1 MMSFR
6 GKRLKEITLPTGS
19 VWLISD
25 IAEAKGRQ
33 QLYARQTPQLLK
45 ALREMAL
52 IQSVE
57 SSNRIEGVTVAPERL
72 VPLVIGNVKPRDRSE
87 EEIRGYRRALSSIH
101 TDAQRLEVTPDFLR
115 QLHETTHEGA
125 ADSGQW
131 KQKENEIIEFRENAP
146 PAIRFRPVSVAD
158 TPAAVEELCL
168 SYRATLNQQQV
179 QPLVGVAAL
188 VFDFLCIHPFRDG
201 NGRISRLLT
210 LIGLYQHGYEVGR
223 FISLERLVEESR
235 DDYYEALRISS
246 EGWHEGKH
254 DLMPW
259 LNYFL
264 GVLRRAY
271 REFEQRAGEV
281 KSPRGAK
288 TVLVETA
295 IDAFPGEFTL
305 GDLERACPGVS
316 RDMVRRVLRQLQK
329 KGRVVCL
336 GRGPS
341 AHWRR
346 KGNTLKRGQ

>member
-1 MMSFR
+1 MTFR
-6 GKRLKEITLPTGS
+6 GGRLSKLNLPTGT

-33 QLYARQTPQLLK
+33 QLYTKQAPQLLK

-57 SSNRIEGVTVAPERL
+57 SSNRIEGVTVAADRL
-72 VPLVIGNVKPRDRSE
+72 IPLVVGNAKPRDRSE
-87 EEIRGYRRALSSIH
+87 EEIRGYRRALHLIH
-101 TDAQRLEVTPDFLR
+101 TDANKLDFGPEFLR
-115 QLHETTHEGA
+115 QLHRTAQEGA
-125 ADSGQW
+125 ADAGEW
-131 KQKENEIIEFRENAP
+131 KKKENEIIEFRENAP
-146 PAIRFRPVSVAD
+146 PTIRFRPVAVAD

-168 SYRATLNQQQV
+168 SYRASLNQQEV
-179 QPLVGVAAL
+179 QPLVSVAAL

-210 LIGLYQHGYEVGR
+210 LLGLYQHGYEVGR

-235 DDYYEALRISS
+235 DDYYEALRKSS

-254 DLMPW
+254 DLIPW

-288 TVLVETA
+288 TILVETA
-295 IDAFPGEFTL
+295 IDGFPGEFTL
-305 GDLERACPGVS
+305 AELERSCPGVS
-316 RDMVRRVLRQLQK
+316 RDMVRLVLRQLQK
-329 KGRVVCL
+329 KGRVACL

-346 KGNTLKRGQ
+346 KGNTPKKRQ

>member
-1 MMSFR
+1 M
-6 GKRLKEITLPTGS
+6 T
-19 VWLISD
+19 D

-33 QLYARQTPQLLK
+33 QLYTKQAPQLLK

-72 VPLVIGNVKPRDRSE
+72 VPLVVGNAKPRDRSE
-87 EEIRGYRRALSSIH
+87 EEIRGYRRALNLIH
-101 TDAQRLEVTPDFLR
+101 TDAEKLEVTPDFLR
-115 QLHETTHEGA
+115 QLHQTTHEGA
-125 ADSGQW
+125 ADAGQW

-146 PAIRFRPVSVAD
+146 PTIRFRPVSVAG
-158 TPAAVEELCL
+158 TPAAIEELCL
-168 SYRATLNQQQV
+168 SYRAILNQREI
-179 QPLVGVAAL
+179 QPLVAVAGL

-210 LIGLYQHGYEVGR
+210 LLGLYQNGFEVGR
-223 FISLERLVEESR
+223 FISLERLIEESR
-235 DDYYEALRISS
+235 DDYYEALRKSS
-246 EGWHEGKH
+246 EGWHDGKH
-254 DLMPW
+254 DLIPW

-271 REFEQRAGEV
+271 VEFEKRAGEV

-305 GDLERACPGVS
+305 GELERACPGVS

-329 KGRVVCL
+329 KGRVACL

-346 KGNTLKRGQ
+346 KGNTPKKGQ

>member
-1 MMSFR
+1 MSFR
-6 GKRLKEITLPTGS
+6 GNCLKEVALPTGS

-33 QLYARQTPQLLK
+33 QLYAKQVPQLLK

-72 VPLVIGNVKPRDRSE
+72 VPLVVGNAKPRDRSE
-87 EEIRGYRRALSSIH
+87 VEIRGYRRALSLIH
-101 TDAQRLEVTPDFLR
+101 TDAIKLQVTPDFLR
-115 QLHETTHEGA
+115 RLHQTAHEDA
-125 ADSGQW
+125 ADAGKW
-131 KQKENEIIEFRENAP
+131 KQKENEIVEFRKNAP
-146 PAIRFRPVSVAD
+146 PAIRFRPLSVAD

-168 SYRATLNQQQV
+168 SYRASLNQQEV
-179 QPLVGVAAL
+179 QPLVSVAAL

-210 LIGLYQHGYEVGR
+210 LLGLYHYGYEVGR

-235 DDYYEALRISS
+235 DDYYEALRKSS
-246 EGWHEGKH
+246 EHWHEGKH
-254 DLMPW
+254 DLIPW

-271 REFEQRAGEV
+271 REFEQRAGQV

-288 TVLVETA
+288 TVLVEA
-295 IDAFPGEFTL
+295 AMDAFPGEFTL
-305 GDLERACPGVS
+305 ADLERACPGVS
-316 RDMVRRVLRQLQK
+316 HDMVRRVLRQLQK
-329 KGRVVCL
+329 KGRVACL

>member
-6 GKRLKEITLPTGS
+6 GNRLKEIALPTGS

-33 QLYARQTPQLLK
+33 QLYTKQAPQLLK

-57 SSNRIEGVTVAPERL
+57 SSNRIEGVTVAADRL
-72 VPLVIGNVKPRDRSE
+72 IPLVVGNAKPRDRSE
-87 EEIRGYRRALSSIH
+87 EEIRGYRRALHLIH
-101 TDAQRLEVTPDFLR
+101 TDANKLELSPEFLR
-115 QLHETTHEGA
+115 QLHRTTQEGA
-125 ADSGQW
+125 ADAGQW
-131 KQKENEIIEFRENAP
+131 KKKENEIIEFRENAP
-146 PAIRFRPVSVAD
+146 PTIRFRPVSVAD

-168 SYRATLNQQQV
+168 SYRASLNQQEV
-179 QPLVGVAAL
+179 QPLVSVAAL

-210 LIGLYQHGYEVGR
+210 LLGLYQHGYEVGR

-235 DDYYEALRISS
+235 DDYYEALRKSS

-254 DLMPW
+254 DLIPW

-271 REFEQRAGEV
+271 HEFERRAGEV

-295 IDAFPGEFTL
+295 IEGFAGEFTL
-305 GDLERACPGVS
+305 AELERACPGVS
-316 RDMVRRVLRQLQK
+316 RDMVRLVLRQLQK
-329 KGRVVCL
+329 KGRVACL

-346 KGNTLKRGQ
+346 KGSTLKKRQ

>member
-6 GKRLKEITLPTGS
+6 GNRLKEIALPTGS

-33 QLYARQTPQLLK
+33 RLYTKQAPQLLK

-57 SSNRIEGVTVAPERL
+57 SSNRIEGVTVAADRL
-72 VPLVIGNVKPRDRSE
+72 IPLVVGNAKPRDRSE
-87 EEIRGYRRALSSIH
+87 EEIRGYRRALHLIH
-101 TDAQRLEVTPDFLR
+101 TDANKLDFSPEFLR
-115 QLHETTHEGA
+115 QLHRTTQEGA
-125 ADSGQW
+125 ADAGEW
-131 KQKENEIIEFRENAP
+131 KKKENEIIEFRENAP
-146 PAIRFRPVSVAD
+146 PTIRFRPVSVAD

-168 SYRATLNQQQV
+168 SYRAALNQQEV
-179 QPLVGVAAL
+179 QPLVSVAAL

-210 LIGLYQHGYEVGR
+210 LLGLYQHGYEVGR

-235 DDYYEALRISS
+235 DDYYEALRKSS

-254 DLMPW
+254 DLVPW

-288 TVLVETA
+288 TILVETA
-295 IDAFPGEFTL
+295 IDGFPGEFTL
-305 GDLERACPGVS
+305 AELERACPGVS

-329 KGRVVCL
+329 KGRVACL

-346 KGNTLKRGQ
+346 KGNTPKKRQ

>member
-6 GKRLKEITLPTGS
+6 GNRLKEIALPTGS

-33 QLYARQTPQLLK
+33 QLYTKQAPQFLK
-45 ALREMAL
+45 ALRETAL

-57 SSNRIEGVTVAPERL
+57 SSNRIEGVTVAADRL
-72 VPLVIGNVKPRDRSE
+72 IPLVVGNAKPRDRSE
-87 EEIRGYRRALSSIH
+87 EEIRGYRRALHLIH
-101 TDAQRLEVTPDFLR
+101 TDASKLEFSPEFLR
-115 QLHETTHEGA
+115 QLHRTTQEGA
-125 ADSGQW
+125 ADAGQW
-131 KQKENEIIEFRENAP
+131 KKKENEIIEFRQNAP
-146 PAIRFRPVSVAD
+146 PTIRFRPVFVAD

-168 SYRATLNQQQV
+168 SYRASLNQQEV
-179 QPLVGVAAL
+179 QPLVSVAAL

-210 LIGLYQHGYEVGR
+210 LLGFYQHGYEVGR

-235 DDYYEALRISS
+235 DDYYEALGKSS

-254 DLMPW
+254 DLIPW

-295 IDAFPGEFTL
+295 IDGFAGEFTL
-305 GDLERACPGVS
+305 GELERACPGVS

-329 KGRVVCL
+329 KGRVACL

-346 KGNTLKRGQ
+346 KGSTLKKRQ

>member
-6 GKRLKEITLPTGS
+6 GNRLKEIALPTGS
-19 VWLISD
+19 VWLMTD

-33 QLYARQTPQLLK
+33 RLYTKPAPQLLK

-72 VPLVIGNVKPRDRSE
+72 VPLVVGKAKPRDRSE
-87 EEIRGYRRALSSIH
+87 EEIRGYRRALSLIH
-101 TDAQRLEVTPDFLR
+101 TDAQKLEVTPDFLR
-115 QLHETTHEGA
+115 RLHQITHEGA
-125 ADSGQW
+125 ADAGQW
-131 KQKENEIIEFRENAP
+131 KQKENEILEFRENAP
-146 PAIRFRPVSVAD
+146 PTIRFRPVLVAD
-158 TPAAVEELCL
+158 TPAAIEELCL
-168 SYRATLNQQQV
+168 SYRATLNQQEV
-179 QPLVGVAAL
+179 QALVTVAAL
-188 VFDFLCIHPFRDG
+188 VSDFLCIHPFRDG

-210 LIGLYQHGYEVGR
+210 LLGLYQHGYEVGL

-235 DDYYEALRISS
+235 DDYYEALHKSS
-246 EGWHEGKH
+246 EGWPEGKH
-254 DLMPW
+254 DLIPW

-264 GVLRRAY
+264 GVLRRGY
-271 REFEQRAGEV
+271 VEFEQRAGEV

-295 IDAFPGEFTL
+295 VDAFPGEFTL
-305 GDLERACPGVS
+305 GELERACPGVR

-329 KGRVVCL
+329 KGRVTCL

-341 AHWRR
+341 AHCRR